1 MTIKML
7 GSAIEFM
14 VYSYLGATLEHI
26 RYFLSHERK
35 ALANPIITGFPLYGV
50 GAFIVIGVHSKVQL
64 GIVGSFLLYA
74 CLLTLLEYLV
84 GKYITN
90 AGKVSADGLVNSWN
104 YNGRIISPF
113 HFIAWGLLGTLVTYI
128 HPKLSHGI
136 NYLIDN
142 SKK

>member
-1 MTIKML
+1 MFE
-7 GSAIEFM
+7 SAVEFM

-26 RYFLSHERK
+26 RYFFSHERK
-35 ALANPIITGFPLYGV
+35 TLANPIITGFPLYGV
-50 GAFIVIGVHSKVQL
+50 GAFIVIGVHSKLQL
-64 GIVGSFLLYA
+64 GFVGSFILYA

-90 AGKVSADGLVNSWN
+90 AGTVSADGLVDSWN
-104 YNGRIISPF
+104 YNGSIISPF

-136 NYLIDN
+136 KHLIE
-142 SKK
+142 